1 MAASHK
7 ILLVD
12 DNPLVLEMMGRALTR
27 EGYYCMLAQSAEQA
41 MVLLNK
47 EIPDIILSDYEMP
60 DINGFDFR
68 QQLITNDVFK
78 NIPFM
83 FLTSINNTDL
93 MLQGINMEAIDY
105 IIKDVPI
112 PVITSKITNVLKTI
126 QEQHERSIAELSKAA
141 VALRLNS
148 VPQDTPDISG
158 FEIKFWHKPYQ
169 GYPGGDFID
178 FIKINERYTFIV
190 LGDVMGK
197 KWGAWFFSFGFLSY
211 IRAAVRLCIYD
222 GDLSTKSI
230 MQKINAVVYHDPVV
244 S

>member
-105 IIKDVPI
+105 INEDVPI
-112 PVITSKITNVLKTI
+112 PVIS
-126 QEQHERSIAELSKAA
+126 
-141 VALRLNS
+141 
-148 VPQDTPDISG
+148 
-158 FEIKFWHKPYQ
+158 
-169 GYPGGDFID
+169 
-178 FIKINERYTFIV
+178 
-190 LGDVMGK
+190 
-197 KWGAWFFSFGFLSY
+197 
-211 IRAAVRLCIYD
+211 
-222 GDLSTKSI
+222 
-230 MQKINAVVYHDPVV
+230 
-244 S
+244 